1 MKLKVV
7 FVGTVLLAFSFTQVM
22 NAQQKKGE
30 PWTIPAEYKKMA
42 NPVAKDDANLK
53 LGASSWAKNCASCHG
68 KTGLGDGPKGRMTK
82 TFPGDFSGAAF
93 QGFSDGDMFYQT
105 KFGRGEM
112 PAYDKK
118 IPDNEIWA
126 MVHHMRSFKK

>member
-82 TFPGDFSGAAF
+82 THPGDFSGAAF
-93 QGFSDGDMFYQT
+93 QAYSDGDMFYQT
-105 KFGRGEM
+105 KTGRGEM

-126 MVHHMRSFKK
+126 IVHHMRTFKK

>member
-42 NPVAKDDANLK
+42 NPVAKDDANL
-53 LGASSWAKNCASCHG
+53 
-68 KTGLGDGPKGRMTK
+68 
-82 TFPGDFSGAAF
+82 
-93 QGFSDGDMFYQT
+93 
-105 KFGRGEM
+105 
-112 PAYDKK
+112 
-118 IPDNEIWA
+118 
-126 MVHHMRSFKK
+126 